1 MWKMPI
7 QTNSCQNKESLVV
20 LEHVAKAFDD
30 MVVFEDISLHVD
42 RGEMVTLLGSSGSGK
57 STLFHIIAGLFE
69 KDGGCLSVKGS
80 VGYMQQKDLLL
91 PWKNVYDNIALPLRL
106 QHAPKEAIRE
116 KIEKYLPLAGLEGT
130 QEKYPFQLSGGMRQR
145 VSFVRTLMQAEEIML
160 FDEAFGS
167 LDYATRRQMQRWL
180 LKMKETLG
188 NTMLFITHDIDE
200 AIYLSDRIYI
210 LSKIPATIERE
221 IVLDYETVDKEKR
234 FLSPKTLELKE
245 EILRL
250 L

>member
-1 MWKMPI
+1 MLIP
-7 QTNSCQNKESLVV
+7 TSSSPSKEQVV
-20 LEHVAKAFDD
+20 TLEHVGKSFED

-42 RGEMVTLLGSSGSGK
+42 KGEVVALLGTSGSGK
-57 STLFHIIAGLFE
+57 TTLFNLIAGLYGI
-69 KDGGCLSVKGS
+69 DHGRLDVKGS

-91 PWKNVYDNIALPLRL
+91 PWKTVHDNIALPLTL
-106 QHAPKEAIRE
+106 QHVPKDVIRG
-116 KIEKYLPLAGLEGT
+116 KIEKYLVLAGLEGT
-130 QEKYPFQLSGGMRQR
+130 QDKYPYQLSGGMRQR
-145 VSFVRTLMQAEEIML
+145 VSFVRTLMRAEEIML

-180 LKMKETLG
+180 LEMKENLD
-188 NTMLFITHDIDE
+188 NTMIFITHDIEE
-200 AIYLSDRIYI
+200 AIYLADRIYV

-221 IVLDYETVDKEKR
+221 IVVDYETEDKEKR
-234 FLSPKTLELKE
+234 FLSPQTLELKE